1 MKKRSII
8 VLTLLAGCFTNSF
21 AQKGEK
27 TLTVEVSNEWTQNK
41 TDEPIVIDLNNLKAG
56 FNIKSATVWEGNKEI
71 PSQLDDLN
79 GDARA
84 DELAF
89 LIDMPAKSNKSF
101 RIILSSEKSEKN
113 YPARTYAQ
121 MKAYGHNN
129 KFANITG
136 FSAAGT
142 ENVYSFV
149 YHHGPAIE
157 SELVAYRI
165 YFNEKQTVD
174 PYSKVNKRLEIK
186 ETCFYPTSS
195 KPHGT
200 CTSLRSCT
208 CHRRSRSHRLG
219 ISRKRFEHDQSIYH
233 LWRSSGH
240 EGRCPV

>member
-89 LIDMPAKSNKSF
+89 QP
-101 RIILSSEKSEKN
+101 
-113 YPARTYAQ
+113 
-121 MKAYGHNN
+121 KA
-129 KFANITG
+129 T
-136 FSAAGT
+136 
-142 ENVYSFV
+142 
-149 YHHGPAIE
+149 
-157 SELVAYRI
+157 
-165 YFNEKQTVD
+165 
-174 PYSKVNKRLEIK
+174 KV
-186 ETCFYPTSS
+186 S
-195 KPHGT
+195 
-200 CTSLRSCT
+200 
-208 CHRRSRSHRLG
+208 
-219 ISRKRFEHDQSIYH
+219 
-233 LWRSSGH
+233 
-240 EGRCPV
+240 V

>member
-8 VLTLLAGCFTNSF
+8 ILTLLAGCFTNSF

-174 PYSKVNKRLEIK
+174 PYSKVNKKTGNKKRLVSTLPK
-186 ETCFYPTSS
+186 RNVPTA
-195 KPHGT
+195 T
-200 CTSLRSCT
+200 EMMRYVFT
-208 CHRRSRSHRLG
+208 
-219 ISRKRFEHDQSIYH
+219 I
-233 LWRSSGH
+233 
-240 EGRCPV
+240 VVV